1 MVLHAAVLPDDLFIQ
16 READGL
22 RYSPGYLTLGQ
33 PWMENLADLLQG
45 DKVVD
50 GDTVSGQVD
59 RHLRDVDSPG
69 EGSIGFAAVF
79 LIVPEN
85 SGRSFIPGERL
96 ELAVLFDVLAARLS
110 KFVVRE
116 VFGQVARGF
125 KRPDQAHGGRAN
137 QVAYDH
143 SGA

>member
-1 MVLHAAVLPDDLFIQ
+1 MVLHAAVVPDDLFIQ

-22 RYSPGYLTLGQ
+22 RYSPGDLALGQ
-33 PWMENLADLLQG
+33 PWMENPADLLQR

-50 GDTVSGQVD
+50 GYTVSGQVD

-69 EGSIGFAAVF
+69 KGSVGFAAVF

-85 SGRSFIPGERL
+85 SGRSFVPGERL
-96 ELAVLFDVLAARLS
+96 ELAVFFDVFAARLS
-110 KFVVRE
+110 KLVVRE

-125 KRPDQAHGGRAN
+125 KRLDKAHRGRTN